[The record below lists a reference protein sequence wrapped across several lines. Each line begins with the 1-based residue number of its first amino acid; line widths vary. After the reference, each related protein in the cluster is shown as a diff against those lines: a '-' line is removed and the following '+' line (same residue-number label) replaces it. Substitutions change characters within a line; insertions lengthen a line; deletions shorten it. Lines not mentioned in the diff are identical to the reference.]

1 VLVFLLAFGRSFQRA
16 FVMVRRRSFKVNFN
30 EQNEV
35 NFHFNNELTSYQNN
49 DIFYRDIKKE
59 VFMPAIRKSADLRN
73 NYSEISEFCHN
84 YREPVFITKNG
95 QGDLA
100 IMGIETYEEINGR
113 LELYQKILIGLTQI
127 KNGETVPEEAMMTKI
142 KQYAGL

>member
-1 VLVFLLAFGRSFQRA
+1 
-16 FVMVRRRSFKVNFN
+16 
-30 EQNEV
+30 
-35 NFHFNNELTSYQNN
+35 
-49 DIFYRDIKKE
+49 
-59 VFMPAIRKSADLRN
+59 MPSIRKSADLRN

-100 IMGIETYEEINGR
+100 VMGIEAYEEMNGR
-113 LELYQKILIGLTQI
+113 LELYQKILLGLSQI
-127 KNGETVPEEAMMTKI
+127 KNGETVPEEKMMKKI

>member
-1 VLVFLLAFGRSFQRA
+1 
-16 FVMVRRRSFKVNFN
+16 
-30 EQNEV
+30 
-35 NFHFNNELTSYQNN
+35 
-49 DIFYRDIKKE
+49 
-59 VFMPAIRKSADLRN
+59 MPAIRKSADLRN

-127 KNGETVPEEAMMTKI
+127 KNGETVPEETMMTKI